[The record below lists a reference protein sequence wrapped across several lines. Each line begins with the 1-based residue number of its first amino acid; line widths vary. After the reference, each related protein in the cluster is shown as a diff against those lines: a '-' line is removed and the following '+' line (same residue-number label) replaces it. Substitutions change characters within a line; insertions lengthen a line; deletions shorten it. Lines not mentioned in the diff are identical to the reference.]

1 MADTISMQRKKER
14 VYSRHTRDAAT
25 LLGKHIQFGRKDRAL
40 TEMDLADR
48 AGISRTTLQKIEK
61 GDPKCELG
69 LYFEVATL
77 VGIPL
82 FGADSSIT
90 ISENLE
96 RLNDKL
102 ALLPKS
108 IHKKKKEVDDAF

>member
-1 MADTISMQRKKER
+1 MRRKKER
-14 VYSRHTRDAAT
+14 VYSRHTKDAAI
-25 LLGKHIQFGRKDRAL
+25 LLGKYIQLGRKERAL
-40 TEMDLADR
+40 TRMDLADR

-69 LYFEVATL
+69 LYFEVAIL
-77 VGIPL
+77 VGVRL
-82 FGADSSIT
+82 FNVDSNTTFTMDI
-90 ISENLE
+90 N
-96 RLNDKL
+96 RLDDKL

>member
-1 MADTISMQRKKER
+1 MQTKKQR
-14 VYSRHTRDAAT
+14 TYSRQSRDAAI
-25 LLGKHIQFGRKDRAL
+25 LLGKHIQLGRKERAL

-48 AGISRTTLQKIEK
+48 AGISRATLQKIEK
-61 GDPKCELG
+61 GDPRCELG

-77 VGIPL
+77 VGVPL
-82 FGADSSIT
+82 FNVDNASSLTMDVDRINNK
-90 ISENLE
+90 I
-96 RLNDKL
+96 

>member
-1 MADTISMQRKKER
+1 MKKQKER
-14 VYSRHTRDAAT
+14 VYSRQTKDAAI
-25 LLGKHIQFGRKDRAL
+25 LLGKYIQLGRKERRL
-40 TEMDLADR
+40 TAIDLADR
-48 AGISRTTLQKIEK
+48 AGISRATLQKIER

-69 LYFEVATL
+69 LYFEVAIL

-82 FGADSSIT
+82 FNIDSTPAFQMNIDR
-90 ISENLE
+90 I
-96 RLNDKL
+96 NDKL

>member
-1 MADTISMQRKKER
+1 M
-14 VYSRHTRDAAT
+14 
-25 LLGKHIQFGRKDRAL
+25 LGKHIQLARKERAQ

-69 LYFEVATL
+69 LCFEVAIL
-77 VGIPL
+77 VGVPL
-82 FGADSSIT
+82 FDIDSTVTFTRDMDRI
-90 ISENLE
+90 
-96 RLNDKL
+96 NDKL

>member
-1 MADTISMQRKKER
+1 MRRKKER
-14 VYSRHTRDAAT
+14 VYSRQTKDAAI
-25 LLGKHIQFGRKDRAL
+25 LLGKYIQLGRKERTL

-48 AGISRTTLQKIEK
+48 ANIARATLQKIEK

-69 LYFEVATL
+69 LYFELAIL
-77 VGIPL
+77 VGVRL
-82 FGADSSIT
+82 FNIDSNANFTMDID
-90 ISENLE
+90 

>member
-1 MADTISMQRKKER
+1 MINMNIKKGR
-14 VYSRHTRDAAT
+14 AYSRRTKDAAV
-25 LLGKHIQFGRKDRAL
+25 LLGKHIQLGRKERKL

-69 LYFEVATL
+69 LFFEVATL
-77 VGIPL
+77 VGVPL
-82 FGADSSIT
+82 FNMESTAAFAIGID
-90 ISENLE
+90 
-96 RLNDKL
+96 RVNDKI

-108 IHKKKKEVDDAF
+108 VRKKKKEIDDAF

>member
-1 MADTISMQRKKER
+1 MNMKVKKER
-14 VYSRHTRDAAT
+14 SYSRHTKDVAI
-25 LLGKHIQFGRKDRAL
+25 LLGKHIQLARKERAL

-77 VGIPL
+77 VGVPL
-82 FGADSSIT
+82 FGEESSVT
-90 ISENLE
+90 ISANIEQVS
-96 RLNDKL
+96 DKL